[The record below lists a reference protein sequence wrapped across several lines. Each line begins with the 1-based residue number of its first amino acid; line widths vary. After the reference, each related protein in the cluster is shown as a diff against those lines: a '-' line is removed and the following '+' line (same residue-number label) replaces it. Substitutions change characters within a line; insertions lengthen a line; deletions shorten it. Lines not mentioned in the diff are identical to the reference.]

1 MIVVCGE
8 ALLDRIHNGADRV
21 LPGGSPFNTARALAR
36 LGVPAAFLGHLSSD
50 EGGRQLAAALQADG
64 VDPRYVTM
72 GSEPTTTAVAY
83 VDAAGVPDFRF
94 VTDGTSAPNLTPA
107 MVPSEFEPDVE
118 ALVVGSLGLLLEPMA
133 ETITALARREH
144 GKRLLVVDPN
154 VREGLDAGQE
164 YTTRLAEVLSLSTI
178 VKASDY
184 DLAWVYPDLEFE
196 AAAEALLSSGPRLV
210 VVTLGEDG
218 AYAAHRNL
226 RVRVPA
232 RPVQVVDT
240 VGAGDAF
247 GAALLCWLR
256 EHDRFRLEPVLEEA
270 ELRAALE
277 FACLA
282 AAIDCSRGGG
292 DPPRRADMDH
302 PPI

>member
-8 ALLDRIHNGADRV
+8 ALIDRIRNGAERV

-36 LGVPAAFLGHLSSD
+36 LGVPVAFMGHLSTD
-50 EGGRQLAAALQADG
+50 AGGHQLATALQEDG
-64 VDPRYVTM
+64 VDPRYVTT
-72 GSEPTTTAVAY
+72 GSEPSTTALAY
-83 VDAAGVPDFRF
+83 VDAGGVPDFRF

-107 MVPSEFEPDVE
+107 MVPNEFDADVE
-118 ALVVGSLGLLLEPMA
+118 AIVIGSLGLLLEPMA
-133 ETITALARREH
+133 DTIAGLARREH
-144 GKRLLVVDPN
+144 GKRVLVVDPN
-154 VREGLDAGQE
+154 VREGLDAGAE
-164 YTTRLAEVLSLSTI
+164 YTARLTDVLSLSTI

-184 DLAWVYPDLEFE
+184 DLAWVYPDLEYE
-196 AAAEALLSSGPRLV
+196 AAAEVVLSSGPRLV

-218 AYAAHRNL
+218 AYAAHGEL

-240 VGAGDAF
+240 IGAGDAF

-256 EHDRFRLEPVLEEA
+256 EHDRLRLELTLDEA
-270 ELRAALE
+270 ELRAALD

-292 DPPRRADMDH
+292 DPPHRTEMNT

>member
-8 ALLDRIHNGADRV
+8 ALIDRIRNGEDRM

-36 LGVPAAFLGHLSSD
+36 LGVSAAFLGHISSD
-50 EGGRQLAAALQADG
+50 EAGHPIATALQSDG
-64 VDPRYVTM
+64 VDRRYVTV

-83 VDAAGVPDFRF
+83 VDAGGVPDFRF

-107 MVPSEFEPDVE
+107 MVPDEFDADVE

-133 ETITALARREH
+133 DTIAGLARREH
-144 GKRLLVVDPN
+144 GKRVLVVDPN
-154 VREGLDAGQE
+154 VRAGVSAGAA
-164 YTTRLAEVLSLSTI
+164 YTARLAEVLSLSTI

-184 DLAWVYPDLEFE
+184 DLAWVYPDLEYE
-196 AAAEALLSSGPRLV
+196 AAADALLSSGPRLV

-218 AYAAHRNL
+218 AYAAHHDL
-226 RVRVPA
+226 RIRVPA

-240 VGAGDAF
+240 IGAGDAF

-256 EHDRFRLEPVLEEA
+256 EHDQLRLELALEEA

-282 AAIDCSRGGG
+282 AAIECSRGGG
-292 DPPRRADMDH
+292 DPPRRAEMDH